1 MQKLVSISKR
11 PKHSIW
17 EKMWSTRKI
26 EQELEATQIETAPK
40 AMFLSYIP
48 KNGKVIDAGCGFGK
62 WVILLNRLGYDIVG
76 VDNSDLAINQLRNY
90 DKNLK
95 VEMGDILALNYP
107 DNHFD
112 AYISMGVVEHFEEG
126 PIPALKEAYRVLK
139 PNGIIFLSTPTVN
152 IIRKILIGPF
162 LYFVYKFPHIV
173 DVLDFFRRILI
184 ENKFYIKKKSK
195 SKFSRRRYHHFLE
208 YRFSIFEL
216 ENFLKKTNFEVIK
229 TVPHDFPGS
238 KDHAI
243 GLGVDF
249 PFLRER
255 KGVNF
260 KLNVLGKLISRLLN
274 AISPWIACASV
285 LCVAKV
291 LKNEKNE

>member
-1 MQKLVSISKR
+1 
-11 PKHSIW
+11 
-17 EKMWSTRKI
+17 MWSTRKI
-26 EQELEATQIETAPK
+26 EEELEATKIETAPK
-40 AMFLSYIP
+40 VMFLSYIP

-62 WVILLNRLGYDIVG
+62 WVIKLHYLGYDIVG
-76 VDNSDLAINQLRNY
+76 IDNSDLAVTELKNY

-95 VEMGDILALNYP
+95 VEKGDILALNYP
-107 DNHFD
+107 DNYFD

-126 PIPALKEAYRVLK
+126 PIQALKEAYRVLK

-162 LYFVYKFPHIV
+162 LKIVYKFPQIV
-173 DVLDFFRRILI
+173 DILDFFRRILI
-184 ENKFYIKKKSK
+184 ENTFYIRKKTKLKS
-195 SKFSRRRYHHFLE
+195 SRKRYYHFLE
-208 YRFSIFEL
+208 YRFSISEL
-216 ENFLKKTNFEVIK
+216 ENFLRETNYEVLK

-260 KLNVLGKLISRLLN
+260 KLNTLGKIISRLLD
-274 AISPWIACASV
+274 AVSPWIACASV
-285 LCVAKV
+285 LCVARA
-291 LKNEKNE
+291 LKDERRD